1 MRYLIISDIH
11 GNLEAYNTLL
21 ESVKKKKFQKILIL
35 GDLVGYGANPNEII
49 EKVRNDKRVLEIVR
63 GNHDRVAIEEGQEA
77 TFNLPAMA
85 AILWTRK
92 NLKEENHNF
101 LKSIKQ
107 GPIKIE
113 NFLISHGSPIDEDL
127 YILSEYEAYESF
139 IQTKEKLIFFGHSH
153 IPCFFTLEKNNIS
166 GFLIKGDYLHL
177 KLKKNIRYLINPGS
191 IGQPRDGNPKSSY
204 IIFDSKN
211 YSITLLRIPYDI
223 KKAQKAIIDA
233 GLPMHLASRLDR
245 GF

>member
-11 GNLEAYNTLL
+11 GNLEALNSLI
-21 ESVKKKKFQKILIL
+21 ESVKKKKFQKIIIL

-49 EKVRNDKRVLEIVR
+49 ERVRNEKKVFKIIR
-63 GNHDRVAIEEGQEA
+63 GNHDRVAFMEGQESS
-77 TFNLPAMA
+77 FNLPAMA

-92 NLKEENHNF
+92 NLKEENFNF
-101 LKSIKQ
+101 LKGLPQ

-127 YILSEYEAYESF
+127 YILSEYEAYEVF
-139 IQTKEKLIFFGHSH
+139 LKTKEKLIFFGHSH
-153 IPCFFTLEKNNIS
+153 IPCFFTLEKNKIS

-191 IGQPRDGNPKSSY
+191 IGQPRDGNPKASY
-204 IIFDSKN
+204 LVYDSKG
-211 YSITLLRIPYDI
+211 YSITLFRIPYDF
-223 KKAQKAIIDA
+223 KKTQKSIMDA
-233 GLPMHLASRLDR
+233 GLPIHLASRLER